1 MNNKGQTALEYL
13 ITYGW
18 AILVILVVLAVLW
31 YYNIFNPAAWGGP
44 QVISGTSFLVLD
56 YSLQGAPNITT
67 NSTMAIVLGNKGPA
81 PLNITNLA
89 ISGDLSGADNNAGA
103 GWLLTG
109 AGNITISDIGLSSV
123 GSGQTVS
130 FTILMTYDNKQTG
143 LTDKGDTLTFNNI
156 VSS

>member
-103 GWLLTG
+103 GWYMMG
-109 AGNITISDIGLSSV
+109 AGNITISGIGLSTI

-130 FTILMTYDNKQTG
+130 FTILMTYDNLQTG